1 MRPTLIPWEEG
12 GQQLAP
18 TVDAYPQEG
27 IRGGGSAPIHSSPLT
42 KGPWEEGAAD
52 CPRLGVDLRTM
63 DGGSRRRVGNEF
75 DCSEFDEGATAGW
88 KGELKCKM
96 SKSSS

>member
-1 MRPTLIPWEEG
+1 M
-12 GQQLAP
+12 
-18 TVDAYPQEG
+18 
-27 IRGGGSAPIHSSPLT
+27 
-42 KGPWEEGAAD
+42 D

-96 SKSSS
+96 SKKSS